1 MTGSH
6 SHVLPLLRHARGR
19 ATDQYQS
26 FTSSAARAADDRVAA
41 EPGVAG
47 QESPGPRG
55 SDQLSPPDS
64 AILAQADQPGQL
76 SVTTSISAGI
86 ATIILT
92 GELDLAI
99 TPALS
104 GHLARVL
111 DKKPRQLIF
120 DMAGVGFLDCATA
133 RLIVSTGGFLPD
145 GQQPVIRCPSY
156 AARRILSL
164 TGLDDYCKIEAQ

>member
-1 MTGSH
+1 MLVAEKPSGRSH
-6 SHVLPLLRHARGR
+6 AAGR
-19 ATDQYQS
+19 
-26 FTSSAARAADDRVAA
+26 R
-41 EPGVAG
+41 
-47 QESPGPRG
+47 
-55 SDQLSPPDS
+55 
-64 AILAQADQPGQL
+64 QPGQL

-86 ATIILT
+86 ATIVLT

-111 DKKPRQLIF
+111 DKEPRQLIF
-120 DMAGVGFLDCATA
+120 DMAGVGFLDCAAA

-164 TGLDDYCKIEAQ
+164 TGLDNYCKIEAQ

>member
-6 SHVLPLLRHARGR
+6 SHVLPLLRHARGQ
-19 ATDQYQS
+19 ATDQYQP
-26 FTSSAARAADDRVAA
+26 FTSPGARAADDRIAG
-41 EPGVAG
+41 EPGAAG
-47 QESPGPRG
+47 QGSPGPRG

-64 AILAQADQPGQL
+64 EVLAQADQPGQL
-76 SVTTSISAGI
+76 SVTTSMSAGI
-86 ATIILT
+86 ATVILT

-111 DKKPRQLIF
+111 DNKPRQLIF
-120 DMAGVGFLDCATA
+120 DMAGVGFLDCAAA
-133 RLIVSTGGFLPD
+133 RLIVSTGGFLRD